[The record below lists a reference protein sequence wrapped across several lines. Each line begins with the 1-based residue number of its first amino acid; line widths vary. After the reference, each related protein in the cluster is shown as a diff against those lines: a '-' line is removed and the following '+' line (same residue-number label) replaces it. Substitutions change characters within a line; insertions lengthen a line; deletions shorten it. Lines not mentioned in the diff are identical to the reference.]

1 MNIYEI
7 DKAIM
12 DCIDEETGEVLD
24 EEKLTALSMERDMKI
39 ENVCLWIKDLKA
51 EADALKAEKD
61 ALAARQKAKEEK
73 IESLKTWLQ
82 KTLAG
87 QKFETARCQVGF
99 RKSKKVVVDD
109 IWSVP
114 DEYMKYSDPVP
125 DKVAIKKAIADGM
138 EIAGAHIEEAESMT
152 VK

>member
-12 DCIDEETGEVLD
+12 ECIDEETGEVLD

-51 EADALKAEKD
+51 EAEALKAEKD

-73 IESLKTWLQ
+73 IESLKAWLQ
-82 KTLAG
+82 KALAG
-87 QKFETARCQVGF
+87 QKFETPRCQVGF

-109 IWSVP
+109 ILSVP

-138 EIAGAHIEEAESMT
+138 EIAGAHIEETESMT